1 MHHKSRI
8 SLYLLIIDA
17 VQVIRDI
24 IRSPESSQERKRKH
38 FANVAISEVYLEA
51 IPSVFLY
58 QMLAV
63 YIIAA
68 NNGSEMEALQLL
80 TGGVSTTDEVL
91 FDISFVL
98 SLLSAAFGIA
108 R

>member
-1 MHHKSRI
+1 M
-8 SLYLLIIDA
+8 
-17 VQVIRDI
+17 
-24 IRSPESSQERKRKH
+24 
-38 FANVAISEVYLEA
+38 AISEVYLEA

-80 TGGVSTTDEVL
+80 TGGVSTRDEVL